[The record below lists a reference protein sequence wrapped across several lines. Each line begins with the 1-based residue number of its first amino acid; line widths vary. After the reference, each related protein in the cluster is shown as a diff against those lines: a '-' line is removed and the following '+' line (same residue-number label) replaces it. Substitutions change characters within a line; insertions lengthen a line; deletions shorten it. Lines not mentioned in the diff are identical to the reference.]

1 VRFFALYFFA
11 LHLRHFP
18 QLATKAPVTCLKQ
31 RRTKMAWRRKYIVS
45 SLASSFG
52 LAASVEPDAVNVN
65 GTAWAPGKVN
75 LFGSWRIQ
83 GGV

>member
-1 VRFFALYFFA
+1 M
-11 LHLRHFP
+11 
-18 QLATKAPVTCLKQ
+18 
-31 RRTKMAWRRKYIVS
+31 KMAWRWKYIVS

-52 LAASVEPDAVNVN
+52 LPASEEPDGVNVN
-65 GTAWAPGKVN
+65 GMAWAPDKVN